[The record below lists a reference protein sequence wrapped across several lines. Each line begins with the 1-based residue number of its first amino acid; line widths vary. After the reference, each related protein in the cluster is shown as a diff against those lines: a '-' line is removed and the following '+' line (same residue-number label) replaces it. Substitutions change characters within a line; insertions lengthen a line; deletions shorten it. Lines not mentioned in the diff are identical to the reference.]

1 MKRGDML
8 SSEYT
13 YLAELIDR
21 ILGRFGNWHWSK
33 AKNLQP
39 QEALQN
45 VSLIGDLSN
54 VQIQRLVQHSVH
66 YAPVIQQHRLRLVNN
81 PSSENTKL
89 LRSLIKH
96 LRAIGKWWRTM
107 IALDAKGY
115 CQLDQAVQG
124 VGWWWGE
131 VGGVVAGSDGAVV
144 SDGEI
149 TEGVELTVDG
159 DTIAYPK
166 RFLLL
171 GMLLFKDILPI
182 LAVDHQNSRSRP
194 GQS

>member
-1 MKRGDML
+1 
-8 SSEYT
+8 
-13 YLAELIDR
+13 
-21 ILGRFGNWHWSK
+21 
-33 AKNLQP
+33 
-39 QEALQN
+39 
-45 VSLIGDLSN
+45 
-54 VQIQRLVQHSVH
+54 
-66 YAPVIQQHRLRLVNN
+66 
-81 PSSENTKL
+81 
-89 LRSLIKH
+89 
-96 LRAIGKWWRTM
+96 M

-144 SDGEI
+144 SDGEF
-149 TEGVELTVDG
+149 TEGLELMVDG

-182 LAVDHQNSRSRP
+182 LAVDHQNSRSSP